1 MPTTEARSTHLWMIF
16 VPIAHPLG
24 PRHRRRPPQTP
35 SPECESASSVD
46 ATMEKIDA
54 DALAT
59 HRGEPRLA
67 TASTASRRRAK
78 SMAASTCPTTSACV
92 VFIYDVSY
100 TVYIRAISCDTSTS
114 TVLCVLSFVHRW
126 ISVDVRRIYRTVG
139 DLGRPVCVIY
149 RTFGT
154 YCDRRE
160 NHVVTRGGVRG
171 RRREV
176 LGSRAPRDPH
186 HAPRHASRVR
196 S

>member
-16 VPIAHPLG
+16 APIRHPLG

-35 SPECESASSVD
+35 SRARESASSVD

-59 HRGEPRLA
+59 RRGEPRVA
-67 TASTASRRRAK
+67 TASTASRRRAW

-126 ISVDVRRIYRTVG
+126 ISVDVRR
-139 DLGRPVCVIY
+139 VCVIY

-160 NHVVTRGGVRG
+160 NHVVTPDGVRG

-176 LGSRAPRDPH
+176 LGSRAPRFPH
-186 HAPRHASRVR
+186 HAPRRTSRDR